1 MSHRIQLRIEDWLH
15 GKIVERALN
24 ENRSVS
30 NMIETILKESVKIA
44 PAAATAAPK
53 VNYPVNVAVH
63 TPRVMSEQDEEIE
76 RMRDELKF

>member
-1 MSHRIQLRIEDWLH
+1 MSHRIQLRIDDSLH

-44 PAAATAAPK
+44 SVAVPK
-53 VNYPVNVAVH
+53 VH
-63 TPRVMSEQDEEIE
+63 TPVNAPVHKPYVMSEMEEEIE
-76 RMRDELKF
+76 RMRNEVQF

>member
-1 MSHRIQLRIEDWLH
+1 MDDSLH

-44 PAAATAAPK
+44 PAAGAAAITK
-53 VNYPVNVAVH
+53 VNVPVNAPVH
-63 TPRVMSEQDEEIE
+63 KPRVISEMEEEIE
-76 RMRDELKF
+76 RMRNEVQF

>member
-1 MSHRIQLRIEDWLH
+1 MSHRIQLRIDDWLH

-44 PAAATAAPK
+44 PVVVK
-53 VNYPVNVAVH
+53 VNTPVNVPVH
-63 TPRVMSEQDEEIE
+63 KPRVMSEQEEEIE

>member
-1 MSHRIQLRIEDWLH
+1 MSHRIQLRIDDSLH

-44 PAAATAAPK
+44 PVGMPK
-53 VNYPVNVAVH
+53 VYAPVNATVH
-63 TPRVMSEQDEEIE
+63 KPYVMSEMEEEIE
-76 RMRDELKF
+76 RMRNEVQF